1 MARPLVTLRTEKGSA
16 LTYNEMDQNF
26 SSFFYSASVVS
37 TAGSNVLKL
46 HYTGSGNLD
55 TGFQPGSVSVTLP
68 EPVIPDTN
76 ITVPGENSQIIFNE
90 NGNLGADSLF
100 TFLSDVNNVGIGVS
114 SPQTHI
120 DIKSIKK
127 TQPAQI
133 QLTGGNSSFDAS
145 RAFYSVKAGTLIND
159 LVRIGKNKKG
169 ASPTS
174 LTYGATNQ
182 IAAEILVNNSSVLNI
197 GTLSGTG
204 ATETCKIFQKVTNQ
218 GTLFG
223 NSLTNELACSPI
235 SVIGDIS
242 IGSSDS
248 IIPSNLN
255 TIGGNSVSAQYITTD
270 TSDNINTNG
279 LLIQSPKSSQ
289 GGHVVVGI
297 NTDGSKCEG
306 FSIVKGTQ
314 GSFDTV
320 IANFKADGKVGI
332 GTVSSKEVLDVRGN
346 ITGSGN
352 ATFDSNL
359 YAKGKGCVQTISEFA
374 ILTTDFA
381 SSNEEYYKT
390 VISSG
395 SKGELQYVDASP
407 VPKGGIIMWSGDINN
422 MPKGW
427 RLCDGSGTVNGVAIP
442 DLRNKFVVGS
452 TSDSSGTSYPDVS
465 TGATGTGAYTPAGTI
480 EINKLPLNTIPPHHH
495 FFVGDDQLYN
505 KVCNIDGENCFNNI
519 GGVST
524 SGTTPSS
531 NNRCVLG
538 YDANSTT
545 GGNKDRRLYK
555 TSKQSCTT
563 DGSNEVVQTTAN
575 QCKPT
580 GTFSGAATTILPPYY
595 ALAFIIYVG
604 AA

>member
-120 DIKSIKK
+120 DIKSSKK

-133 QLTGGNSSFDAS
+133 QLTGGNSNFDAS
-145 RAFYSVKAGTLIND
+145 RAFYSVRAGTLIND

-169 ASPTS
+169 ASPSS
-174 LTYGATNQ
+174 LTYGATDQ

-204 ATETCKIFQKVTNQ
+204 TTETCKIFQKVTNQ

-223 NSLTNELACSPI
+223 TSLLNEIACSPI

-255 TIGGNSVSAQYITTD
+255 TIGGNSVSAQYITTE
-270 TSDNINTNG
+270 TGTNINTNG

-297 NTDGSKCEG
+297 NTDS
-306 FSIVKGTQ
+306 
-314 GSFDTV
+314 
-320 IANFKADGKVGI
+320 
-332 GTVSSKEVLDVRGN
+332 N

-407 VPKGGIIMWSGDINN
+407 VPKGGIIMWSGNINN
-422 MPKGW
+422 VPKGW
-427 RLCDGSGTVNGVAIP
+427 RLCDGSSAVNGVAIP

-452 TSDSSGTSYPDVS
+452 YSDESDSTYPNVQ
-465 TGATGTGAYTPAGTI
+465 TGATGNGSYTPAGTI
-480 EINKLPLNTIPPHHH
+480 EINKLPLNTLPPHHH
-495 FFVGDDQLYN
+495 FFVGDDQLYTCIGSCTSTN
-505 KVCNIDGENCFNNI
+505 SFDKI
-519 GGVST
+519 GGNAAT
-524 SGTTPSS
+524 SGNSPHCD
-531 NNRCVLG
+531 NRIIFG
-538 YDANSTT
+538 YDACSSVTSGNS
-545 GGNKDRRLYK
+545 KDRRLYR

-563 DGSNEVVQTTAN
+563 DSENECIQTTSN

-580 GTFSGAATTILPPYY
+580 GTFNGAATTILPPYY